1 MVDPFA
7 GSCVTGVVAENL
19 RRRWVCCELSEEYLL
34 GAKARFVPTVQPLPK
49 ERAVAYE
56 IGAPCARPVDEEDV
70 PLFADGG
77 ADRPPELKRKT
88 AAMSPE
94 APIRS
99 KQLAEWLSE
108 IGLTPKP
115 TMSDENT
122 PHSILDALG
131 FAPPFPMGGT
141 DWSTVPDT
149 PGVYALFDQED
160 VVYVGM
166 AGRDQKGS
174 LRRRLRDHASG
185 QIVNMF
191 AQYLLFA
198 RLLLDEG
205 RPNAP

>member
-1 MVDPFA
+1 M
-7 GSCVTGVVAENL
+7 
-19 RRRWVCCELSEEYLL
+19 
-34 GAKARFVPTVQPLPK
+34 
-49 ERAVAYE
+49 
-56 IGAPCARPVDEEDV
+56 
-70 PLFADGG
+70 
-77 ADRPPELKRKT
+77 
-88 AAMSPE
+88 
-94 APIRS
+94 
-99 KQLAEWLSE
+99 
-108 IGLTPKP
+108 TPKP
-115 TMSDENT
+115 TMSDENN

-131 FAPPFPMGGT
+131 FAPPFPMGGA

-198 RLLLDEG
+198 RLLLNEG
-205 RPNAP
+205 RPRTPREATLKCRAYIRDRCSARTLSLSDKAEAVTLERILRQRLQPAFNRMEEKTAPATIGLPPPS